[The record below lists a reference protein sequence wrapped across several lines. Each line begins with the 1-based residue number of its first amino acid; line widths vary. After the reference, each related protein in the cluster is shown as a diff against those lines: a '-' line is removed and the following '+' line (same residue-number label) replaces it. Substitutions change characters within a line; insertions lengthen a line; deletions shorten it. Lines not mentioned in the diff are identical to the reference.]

1 MVGCVLDFVFYNL
14 IKICLQSQSTKNK
27 YFDEF
32 DFNTT
37 STAHPVDEWL
47 NSPPIAGA
55 DGLPWWFA
63 MESHPL
69 HRMALN
75 FLSILGN
82 C

>member
-1 MVGCVLDFVFYNL
+1 VAVTVGCILDFVVIYNL
-14 IKICLQSQSTKNK
+14 IKVCLQSQPMKNK

-55 DGLPWWFA
+55 DGLPW
-63 MESHPL
+63 
-69 HRMALN
+69 
-75 FLSILGN
+75 
-82 C
+82 